1 MQQDEER
8 SQWDC
13 EWSLGHNRFK
23 EASME
28 DDETVP
34 GETMI
39 NIKGLK
45 KRIVPFEEEGP
56 ATEPLFINYA
66 HGAFVGGS
74 AYLDVGVIPLEEFDP
89 SGKNPDG
96 IVEFAV
102 LTRLVMSK
110 ATLTAIR
117 DQINALLT
125 PREEAEREE

>member
-1 MQQDEER
+1 M
-8 SQWDC
+8 
-13 EWSLGHNRFK
+13 K
-23 EASME
+23 

-34 GETMI
+34 RETTI

-45 KRIVPFEEEGP
+45 KRIVPFDEAGP
-56 ATEPLFINYA
+56 ATEPLFINHA

-74 AYLDVGVIPLEEFDP
+74 AYLDVGVIPLEAFDP
-89 SGKNPDG
+89 ADINPDG

-110 ATLTAIR
+110 ATLIAIR

-125 PREEAEREE
+125 PREEAKREE